1 MQNFAIY
8 FYAKNGTRLN
18 QIVNVWMV
26 NCLSFSICYFQ
37 LGKTMFTKL
46 LLNKQIDDSGNCTVS
61 QNDLSVLRP

>member
-1 MQNFAIY
+1 
-8 FYAKNGTRLN
+8 
-18 QIVNVWMV
+18 MV